1 MNLYQ
6 QIDSNKR
13 KTWMLMIGFLIFIG
27 IVGYVIGEVWYGN
40 TALVVPF
47 IAFSTF
53 ANIGAY
59 FFSDSIALSMAG
71 ARAVTKEEETGYYNL
86 VENLTI
92 ATGLPMPKLHV
103 IETPAMNAFATGRD
117 PKHAS
122 IAVTRG
128 LLEKLDKRELEGV
141 LAHELS
147 HIKNFDIRLM
157 TIVVVLVGIIAMLTQ
172 YSFRF
177 GGGNRDNNKGGGAI
191 IAIVGI
197 VLVILAPIIANIIK
211 FAVSRQREYLADA
224 SAAYITRYPGALAS
238 ALQKISIDPNV
249 VPHANSA
256 TAHLFISDP
265 LKSFG
270 SRVSGLFST
279 HPPVEERI
287 ARLQAM

>member
-13 KTWMLMIGFLIFIG
+13 KTWFLMIGFLIFIG
-27 IVGYVIGEVWYGN
+27 IAGYVIGEVWYGSSF
-40 TALVVPF
+40 LVVPF
-47 IAFSTF
+47 ILFSTF
-53 ANIGAY
+53 ANVGAY
-59 FFSDSIALSMAG
+59 YFSDSIALGMSG
-71 ARAVTKEEETGYYNL
+71 AKKITREEETGYYNL

-128 LLEKLDKRELEGV
+128 LLEKLDKREIEAV

-157 TIVVVLVGIIAMLTQ
+157 TIVVVLVGIIAMLAQ

-177 GGGNRDNNKGGGAI
+177 SGGNRNNNRGGGAV

-197 VLVILAPIIANIIK
+197 ILVILAPIVANIIK

-224 SAAYITRYPGALAS
+224 SAAYMTRYPAALAS
-238 ALQKISIDPNV
+238 ALQKISSDPNV
-249 VPHANSA
+249 IPHANSA

-265 LKSFG
+265 LKSLG